1 MEEEKILW
9 GIKLNNKTFKNI
21 NINVFHFIKNLSKYS
36 NNIFKTMNSDKKK
49 NDIFLS
55 FFLLEKVKKNSITL
69 LINFIFFE

>member
-1 MEEEKILW
+1 
-9 GIKLNNKTFKNI
+9 
-21 NINVFHFIKNLSKYS
+21 
-36 NNIFKTMNSDKKK
+36 MNSDKKK